1 MDLFGYR
8 LPFWIEYWLHSGL
21 SSSFKNPLLNTTK
34 MTVSL
39 SRPSSALLGL
49 LLLVGLI
56 APDVVHAAEFFNRVA
71 TYHVCEQLDDACNI
85 DTETVAEIA
94 DVSKD
99 GNTVV
104 YTDGPMEALGE

>member
-71 TYHVCEQLDDACNI
+71 TYHVCEQLEPTCNI

-94 DVSKD
+94 AVSKD

-104 YTDGPMEALGE
+104 YTDGPMEALGK